1 MARHT
6 KTRTFTAEFYR
17 LIASAPAGAGR
28 GETNVLASATFDYA
42 NSAADGPLNTTFRR
56 DPTSADKN
64 NVVVMDTLVL
74 RGDSDDMADPAT
86 LATITIDSAPSGT
99 RRGFPELVMPKA
111 APSPTTV
118 VRQVT
123 YTQPQA
129 TRFIRRTGAVVYS
142 GGTVSL
148 DALSERAV
156 HVEPAVPARLD
167 GYQQIDTG
175 DSRWSDGLYTP
186 GTDLHFDMAWAGYAG
201 IASACQLTFEV

>member
-17 LIASAPAGAGR
+17 LIASAPVGAGR

-99 RRGFPELVMPKA
+99 RRGHAEGGSVAHHGRPPSHLHA
-111 APSPTTV
+111 AASHALH
-118 VRQVT
+118 
-123 YTQPQA
+123 QA
-129 TRFIRRTGAVVYS
+129 HRRSRVLRRHRVARRTFRARCARR
-142 GGTVSL
+142 TVC
-148 DALSERAV
+148 
-156 HVEPAVPARLD
+156 
-167 GYQQIDTG
+167 TG
-175 DSRWSDGLYTP
+175 PT
-186 GTDLHFDMAWAGYAG
+186 
-201 IASACQLTFEV
+201 

>member
-17 LIASAPAGAGR
+17 LISPVPAGAGR
-28 GETNVLASATFDYA
+28 GMSNMPASATFDYA

-56 DPTSADKN
+56 SPTIADKN

-86 LATITIDSAPSGT
+86 LSTITIDSAPSGT

-118 VRQVT
+118 VRLVT

-129 TRFIRRTGAVVYS
+129 TRFIRRTGAIVYS
-142 GGTVSL
+142 GGTVSF
-148 DALSERAV
+148 DALAERAV
-156 HVEPAVPARLD
+156 HVEQAVPARLD
-167 GYQQIDTG
+167 GYQQIGTD
-175 DSRWSDGLYTP
+175 DSRWSDMLYTP
-186 GTDLHFDMAWAGYAG
+186 GTDLHFDNAWAGYAG
-201 IASACQLTFEV
+201 IASACRLTFEV

>member
-6 KTRTFTAEFYR
+6 KTRTFTAEVYR

-74 RGDSDDMADPAT
+74 RGDSDNMADPAT

-118 VRQVT
+118 VRLVT

-129 TRFIRRTGAVVYS
+129 TRFIRRTGAIVYS
-142 GGTVSL
+142 GGTVSF
-148 DALSERAV
+148 DALAERAV
-156 HVEPAVPARLD
+156 HVEQAVPARLD
-167 GYQQIDTG
+167 GYQQIGTD
-175 DSRWSDGLYTP
+175 DSRWSDMLYTP
-186 GTDLHFDMAWAGYAG
+186 GTDLHFDNAWAGYAG
-201 IASACQLTFEV
+201 IASACRLTFEV